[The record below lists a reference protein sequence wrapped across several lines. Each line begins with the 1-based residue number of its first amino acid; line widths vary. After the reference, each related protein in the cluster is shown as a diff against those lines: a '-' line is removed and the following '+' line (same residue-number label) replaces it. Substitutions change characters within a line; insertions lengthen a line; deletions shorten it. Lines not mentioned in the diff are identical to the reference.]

1 MYTFTVEAITKTK
14 CWINGIQACLEYPTP
29 DLFRRRMYSISL
41 RGWVGSLVE
50 EVDDICLSWLGIR
63 VVPAQIVLRS
73 DLLKKYP
80 ERKYILGFQ
89 LDIVPLVF
97 GRDEPL
103 KIILTTKGGRS
114 SPLFEISL
122 RFDEGK
128 VRKGVVG
135 SKPPAFTPIVSSGR
149 CGSTFLAQVLL
160 RSKAIGGCNE
170 YPYEAHTASQ
180 LSMKWF
186 SELQPTYYQTTGSS
200 QSPDQGLSAI
210 YSVLNQSAGDMQP
223 IEAMTVLSEQ
233 ARRQTCDH
241 ITQLYRIIAPQKS
254 PSVILEKVDWA
265 AGLSFYLSREVF
277 ADFRPIFLIRDPRDL
292 ILSIRSFNE
301 KRGNYW
307 FHEADALNLE
317 VQVLWLA
324 ASLRHVAWY
333 YDRIDA
339 SKILVKYEDLVRNP
353 PEVFHQIFSFLGID
367 HSAKEIA
374 KFLNESAPYDKHL
387 TSSSPETSI
396 GRWKQE
402 LTDSQKEMVNWVL
415 HPFIGRFGY

>member
-14 CWINGIQACLEYPTP
+14 CWINGIQTCLEYPTP
-29 DLFRRRMYSISL
+29 KVFRRRMYSISL
-41 RGWVGSLVE
+41 RGWVGSLGE
-50 EVDDICLSWLGIR
+50 EIDDICLSWLGIR
-63 VVPAQIVLRS
+63 IVPAQIVPRV
-73 DLLKKYP
+73 DLQEKYP

-89 LDIVPLVF
+89 IDIVPIVF
-97 GRDEPL
+97 GQDEPL

-122 RFDEGK
+122 RFAERGSE
-128 VRKGVVG
+128 KGVIG
-135 SKPPAFTPIVSSGR
+135 SKPPAFSPIVSSGR

-170 YPYEAHTASQ
+170 YPYEAHTASH

-186 SELQPTYYQTTGSS
+186 SELQPAYYQATSSS

-210 YSVLNQSAGDMQP
+210 YSHLSNCAGEMQSM
-223 IEAMTVLSEQ
+223 EAITALSEQ
-233 ARRQTCDH
+233 TRRQTCDH
-241 ITQLYRIIAPQKS
+241 ISHLYRIIAPQKN
-254 PSVILEKVDWA
+254 PLVILEKIDWA
-265 AGLSFYLSREVF
+265 TGPSFYLLREVF
-277 ADFRPIFLIRDPRDL
+277 PDFRPIFLIRDPRDL

-324 ASLRHVAWY
+324 ASLRHVVWY
-333 YDRIDA
+333 YDRIDDA
-339 SKILVKYEDLVRNP
+339 KILVKYEDLVRDPN
-353 PEVFHQIFSFLGID
+353 EVMHQAFSFLGIE
-367 HSAKEIA
+367 HSSREIT
-374 KFLNESAPYDKHL
+374 KFLSESAPHDKHL
-387 TSSSPETSI
+387 TSSSPEASI
-396 GRWKQE
+396 GRWKHE

-415 HPFIGRFGY
+415 HPFISRFGY